1 MARMARFKISDEE
14 AWYHV
19 HSRTAGVKGEYVLS
33 KPLARKRLMDL
44 IQHYS
49 QAYFCEVAGVTVMGN
64 HWHGIFQFSQAYE
77 VSDEELRRRADILYP
92 SDTSQIMLD
101 QWPREKWERLKVRLF
116 DVSEFM
122 RNVQSAFARWYN
134 KTYQRRG
141 RFWADRFKS
150 VYLETTQAVLDC
162 LLYVELNPVRAGLVA
177 RPEKWKGSS
186 LHLREIGKDQW
197 LMPLRELM
205 GKRSHKQALQE
216 YRERI
221 YYRGN
226 VPTKAGQRAI
236 SDQVLADE
244 KARGFAVC
252 GVYRKRLAYFVDGV
266 AIGSEDFLRKQLTQ
280 LRERG
285 EYLRRKHPI
294 VQPDGLHLSL
304 REQRSTAV
312 VF

>member
-1 MARMARFKISDEE
+1 MARMARFKISEEE

-19 HSRTAGVKGEYVLS
+19 HSRTAGLKGEYVLS

-64 HWHGIFQFSQAYE
+64 HWHGILQFSQPRE
-77 VSDEELRRRADILYP
+77 VSAEELRQRAEILYP
-92 SDTSQIMLD
+92 SETSQIMLD
-101 QWPREKWERLKVRLF
+101 QWLPEKWERLQERLF

-150 VYLETTQAVLDC
+150 VYLGTSQAVLDC
-162 LLYVELNPVRAGLVA
+162 LLYVELNPVRAGLVT
-177 RPEKWKGSS
+177 RPEQWKGSS
-186 LHLREIGKDQW
+186 LYLREIGKDEW

-205 GKRSHKQALQE
+205 NKRSHKQALRE
-216 YRERI
+216 YRERL

-226 VPTKAGQRAI
+226 VPTKPGQQAI
-236 SDQVLADE
+236 SDRVLADE
-244 KARGFAVC
+244 KARGFEVA
-252 GVYRKRLAYFVDGV
+252 GVYRKRLGYFADGV
-266 AIGSEDFLRKQLTQ
+266 AIGTEAFIREQLGQ
-280 LRERG
+280 MRERG
-285 EYLRRKHPI
+285 QYLRRKHPI
-294 VQPDGLHLSL
+294 VQPDSLHLSL

>member
-1 MARMARFKISDEE
+1 MARMARFKISEEE

-33 KPLARKRLMDL
+33 KPLARKRLLDL
-44 IQHYS
+44 IEHYS
-49 QAYFCEVAGVTVMGN
+49 RAYFCGVASVTVMGN
-64 HWHGIFQFSQAYE
+64 HWHGIFRFDEPRE
-77 VSDEELRRRADILYP
+77 VSEEELLERAQLLYP
-92 SDTSQIMLD
+92 SEQSHILLD
-101 QWPREKWERLKVRLF
+101 QWPQEKWERLKVRLF

-150 VYLETTQAVLDC
+150 VYLETAQAVLDC
-162 LLYVELNPVRAGLVA
+162 ILYVELNPVRAGLVK
-177 RPEKWKGSS
+177 RPEQWKGSS
-186 LHLREIGKDQW
+186 LYLREIGKDTW
-197 LMPLRELM
+197 LLPLRELM

-226 VPTKAGQRAI
+226 VPNKPGQRVI
-236 SDQVLADE
+236 SDKILADE
-244 KARGFAVC
+244 KARGFEVS

-266 AIGSEDFLRKQLTQ
+266 AIGSGDFLRQQLSH
-280 LRERG
+280 LRDCG
-285 EYLRRKHPI
+285 QYLRRKHPI